1 MHCHSFGPAG
11 TCTARPLARPNSPEI
26 TRSRRIALLVL
37 LGASASLEPPPC
49 LSLDGAW
56 ACAPAPEPNA
66 TARGIDVIVTHCCE
80 RLGWIQHL
88 VAEYPRAIASVF
100 IHSKCTG
107 LKRAPPK
114 CGLAGGEDFSGAPVP
129 VVAEAVADPA
139 ARSTD
144 ECGGYVHHF
153 ARRADRAGRG
163 VVGSLALHGAPQAHW
178 NATLVRALLALA
190 ARPASAPVL
199 ARLFFSVNQRYYEH
213 RKFGG
218 ALRTVAGECMRSLV
232 RAGDPARND
241 SRGAAALYADLPSL
255 ATFSN
260 GQFFVGAAAFRRRRA
275 EIWPRAREWLF
286 SETARRECPGSR
298 RECTML
304 EHLWAAVLCEP
315 CLSPP
320 RHMDLRLPE
329 SLRVAPLAINTDPN
343 AQTPSSA
350 TGPLW
355 GHETRRPP
363 RWRR

>member
-1 MHCHSFGPAG
+1 M
-11 TCTARPLARPNSPEI
+11 
-26 TRSRRIALLVL
+26 LLL
-37 LGASASLEPPPC
+37 LHGGGA
-49 LSLDGAW
+49 
-56 ACAPAPEPNA
+56 
-66 TARGIDVIVTHCCE
+66 
-80 RLGWIQHL
+80 
-88 VAEYPRAIASVF
+88 
-100 IHSKCTG
+100 
-107 LKRAPPK
+107 
-114 CGLAGGEDFSGAPVP
+114 
-129 VVAEAVADPA
+129 
-139 ARSTD
+139 
-144 ECGGYVHHF
+144 HF
-153 ARRADRAGRG
+153 A
-163 VVGSLALHGAPQAHW
+163 ALPQRCTNVDAMHPE
-178 NATLVRALLALA
+178 RDALLA
-190 ARPASAPVL
+190 R
-199 ARLFFSVNQRYYEH
+199 
-213 RKFGG
+213 
-218 ALRTVAGECMRSLV
+218 
-232 RAGDPARND
+232 D